1 LDYKENMK
9 TFKIIQYVNGKVKES
24 QEFTESEFLLLQ
36 SLVEDGEE
44 HYSDEDLDQTVDE
57 DIPIQECYSAMY
69 IKLDRVLGIRNF
81 PNEVYDPEL
90 IEED

>member
-1 LDYKENMK
+1 MK
-9 TFKIIQYVNGKVKES
+9 TFKIMQYVNGKVKES

-57 DIPIQECYSAMY
+57 DKPIQECYAEMY
-69 IKLDRVLGIRNF
+69 GKLDKVLGIRNF
-81 PNEVYDPEL
+81 PNKVYDPEL
-90 IEED
+90 IDED

>member
-1 LDYKENMK
+1 MK
-9 TFKIIQYVNGKVKES
+9 TFNIIQYVNGKVKES

-57 DIPIQECYSAMY
+57 DTPIQECYAEMY
-69 IKLDRVLGIRNF
+69 GKLDKVLGIRNF
-81 PNEVYDPEL
+81 PNKVYDPEL
-90 IEED
+90 VDED

>member
-1 LDYKENMK
+1 MK
-9 TFKIIQYVNGKVKES
+9 TFKIMQYVNGKVKES

-57 DIPIQECYSAMY
+57 DTPIQECYAEMY
-69 IKLDRVLGIRNF
+69 GKLDKVLGLRNF
-81 PNEVYDPEL
+81 PNKVYDPEL
-90 IEED
+90 VDED

>member
-1 LDYKENMK
+1 MK
-9 TFKIIQYVNGKVKES
+9 TFKIMKYVNGKVKES

-57 DIPIQECYSAMY
+57 DTPIQECYAEMY
-69 IKLDRVLGIRNF
+69 GKLDKVLGIRNF
-81 PNEVYDPEL
+81 PNKVYDPEL
-90 IEED
+90 IDED

>member
-1 LDYKENMK
+1 MK

-24 QEFTESEFLLLQ
+24 QQFTESEFLLLQ

-57 DIPIQECYSAMY
+57 DTPIQECYAEMY
-69 IKLDRVLGIRNF
+69 GKLDKVLGIRNF
-81 PNEVYDPEL
+81 PNKVYDPEL
-90 IEED
+90 EDED

>member
-1 LDYKENMK
+1 MK
-9 TFKIIQYVNGKVKES
+9 TFKIMQYVNGKVKES

-57 DIPIQECYSAMY
+57 DTPIQECYAEMY
-69 IKLDRVLGIRNF
+69 GKLDKVLGIRNF
-81 PNEVYDPEL
+81 PNKVYDPEL
-90 IEED
+90 VDED

>member
-1 LDYKENMK
+1 MK
-9 TFKIIQYVNGKVKES
+9 YVNGKVKES

-57 DIPIQECYSAMY
+57 DTPIQECYAEMY
-69 IKLDRVLGIRNF
+69 GKLDKVLGIRNF
-81 PNEVYDPEL
+81 PNKVYDPEL
-90 IEED
+90 VDED

>member
-1 LDYKENMK
+1 M
-9 TFKIIQYVNGKVKES
+9 QYVNGKVKET

-57 DIPIQECYSAMY
+57 DTPIQECYAEMY
-69 IKLDRVLGIRNF
+69 GKLDKVLGIRNF
-81 PNEVYDPEL
+81 PNKVYDPEL
-90 IEED
+90 VDED

>member
-1 LDYKENMK
+1 MK
-9 TFKIIQYVNGKVKES
+9 TFKIMQYVNGKVKES

-57 DIPIQECYSAMY
+57 DTPIQECYAEMY
-69 IKLDRVLGIRNF
+69 GKLDKVLGIRNF
-81 PNEVYDPEL
+81 PNKVYDPEL
-90 IEED
+90 IDED

>member
-1 LDYKENMK
+1 MK
-9 TFKIIQYVNGKVKES
+9 TFNIIQYVNGKVKEN

-57 DIPIQECYSAMY
+57 DIPIQECYSEMY
-69 IKLDRVLGIRNF
+69 SKLDKVLGITNF
-81 PNEVYDPEL
+81 PNEEYDPEL
-90 IEED
+90 EGEE

>member
-1 LDYKENMK
+1 MK
-9 TFKIIQYVNGKVKES
+9 TFKIMKYVNGKVKES

-57 DIPIQECYSAMY
+57 DTPIQECYAEMY
-69 IKLDRVLGIRNF
+69 GKLDKVLGIRNF
-81 PNEVYDPEL
+81 PNKVYDPEL
-90 IEED
+90 VDED